1 MIPAATTEGWVR
13 YKSVL
18 FVFITFDK
26 QEANQQRPVGTLDIC
41 CTADHGGRCE
51 KTLRL
56 IRGLHHEEPAPFDIN
71 ERIAT

>member
-1 MIPAATTEGWVR
+1 MIPAAMTEGWVR

-26 QEANQQRPVGTLDIC
+26 QEANQQRRVGTPDIC

-51 KTLRL
+51 KPLRL
-56 IRGLHHEEPAPFDIN
+56 IRGFREEPAPVDIN